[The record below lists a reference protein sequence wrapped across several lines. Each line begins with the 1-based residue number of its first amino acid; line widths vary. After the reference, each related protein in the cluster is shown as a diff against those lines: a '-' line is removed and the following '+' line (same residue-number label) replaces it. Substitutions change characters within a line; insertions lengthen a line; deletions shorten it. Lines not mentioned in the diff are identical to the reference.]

1 MYIIISSSS
10 SSSFTS
16 SPSSFSYSLAIL
28 LSSSSLVLFPSLF
41 PPPPPIPILIFPL
54 LSSSPSFSLSLT
66 ISNVLTLFSG
76 GWLHS
81 HLLSVCW
88 KKWQLA
94 ILDMHYASFLE
105 LMIPE
110 GKIKRFSLPLHQF
123 HFSEDSDCLCFVDT
137 SLSRWEFRGLDS
149 LCREAKHG

>member
-1 MYIIISSSS
+1 MSSSPPPPLP
-10 SSSFTS
+10 
-16 SPSSFSYSLAIL
+16 SPHPLFLFLFSC
-28 LSSSSLVLFPSLF
+28 LSSSLLPPWSSLPPLSLPLPLSLSLSFLFSVTL
-41 PPPPPIPILIFPL
+41 PL
-54 LSSSPSFSLSLT
+54 SLSLT

-81 HLLSVCW
+81 HLRSVCW

-123 HFSEDSDCLCFVDT
+123 HFSEDSDCLCFADT
-137 SLSRWEFRGLDS
+137 SLSRWEFRRLDS